1 MQPVL
6 HGFHG
11 NTARLNR
18 NHPMQLGQ
26 GQIFPEGNIQQVS
39 IFQNLPSLV
48 HVFAFSKQ
56 IGDQLILGKVIFFI
70 FFREIGAVSHKIQ
83 PADAQA
89 LFIKALVIQ
98 RVVFH
103 HRRHANDCMV
113 ALHFRQAVKPQG
125 KIPGSNGNFVPIG
138 PLIVQSPAHIEVFR
152 FVSGSSTHK
161 KASLP
166 FFG

>member
-1 MQPVL
+1 
-6 HGFHG
+6 
-11 NTARLNR
+11 
-18 NHPMQLGQ
+18 MQLGQ
-26 GQIFPEGNIQQVS
+26 GQIFPEGDIQQIS

-56 IGDQLILGKVIFFI
+56 IGDQLILGKVIFSI

-89 LFIKALVIQ
+89 LFIEALVIQ
-98 RVVFH
+98 WVILH
-103 HRRHANDCMV
+103 HRRHANDRMV
-113 ALHFRQAVKPQG
+113 ALHFRQAVKPQWE
-125 KIPGSNGNFVPIG
+125 IPGSNGNFVPIG